1 MLFFKTVLT
10 VEHIELQKPFYFN
23 KKEIFLLFTLL
34 WTKDWSQF
42 LSVLPT
48 CIFTWFY
55 SMSFFFFLNHICLF
69 CVATFSN
76 AILCNIKSCF
86 QWIEGL
92 VTSHIRGQNQL
103 ARLNDLLS
111 QYSWRQ
117 KGTFI
122 STLFQSISEQN
133 YKYNAIDLFI
143 FLI

>member
-1 MLFFKTVLT
+1 MNFRSHFISTRK
-10 VEHIELQKPFYFN
+10 KYFYYLPCSERKIGVNF
-23 KKEIFLLFTLL
+23 
-34 WTKDWSQF
+34 F
-42 LSVLPT
+42 LSFQPVFLHGSTACP
-48 CIFTWFY
+48 
-55 SMSFFFFLNHICLF
+55 FFFFLNHICLF

-103 ARLNDLLS
+103 TWLNDLLS

-122 STLFQSISEQN
+122 NTLFQSISEQN

>member
-23 KKEIFLLFTLL
+23 NKEIFLLFTLL

-76 AILCNIKSCF
+76 AILCSIKSCF

-103 ARLNDLLS
+103 TWLNDLLS

-122 STLFQSISEQN
+122 NTLFQSISEQN